1 MGPMLAMIMAPMGK
15 AGKAVA
21 VRIRAGEFS
30 SPEEVAAALAEEMQ
44 KAGGFMAEIFLDAG
58 TCSGVEP
65 GLILS
70 AHNAAGDGGS
80 AQDLNPHGYS
90 DQRVLLPRQKLSG

>member
-1 MGPMLAMIMAPMGK
+1 MGPMLAMIMAPMSK

-44 KAGGFMAEIFLDAG
+44 KSGG
-58 TCSGVEP
+58 
-65 GLILS
+65 GLF
-70 AHNAAGDGGS
+70 GG
-80 AQDLNPHGYS
+80 G
-90 DQRVLLPRQKLSG
+90 R